1 MHEASI
7 AQSILDIA
15 IRECS
20 RNGYERIERIKVE
33 IGLLNS
39 IHKDSLLFAFNA
51 LKTNTIAES
60 AQLDI
65 EEKPVGGHCN
75 DCERYF
81 TTNDIFVF
89 SCPLCGGMNFS
100 INQGRELNIIEM
112 EVK

>member
-7 AQSILDIA
+7 AQSILDLA
-15 IRECS
+15 IQECFINS
-20 RNGYERIERIKVE
+20 YGRIERIKVE

-60 AQLDI
+60 AQLEI
-65 EEKPVGGHCN
+65 EEKPVGGYCN
-75 DCERYF
+75 DCKRDF
-81 TTNDIFVF
+81 TTHEMFVF

-100 INQGRELNIIEM
+100 VNQGRELNIIEM
-112 EVK
+112 DVQ